1 MVIVLLPIGQTVT
14 TGTLRLVSRT
24 GQTSTVLSEG
34 RLEVYRN
41 GEWGTVCSRDF
52 GFVAADVACRQLGF
66 LGTRHYDAALNH
78 G

>member
-41 GEWGTVCSRDF
+41 GRWGTVCSKDF
-52 GFVAADVACRQLGF
+52 DYLAADVACRQLGF
-66 LGTRHYDAALNH
+66 LGTWHHGAALNH